1 MFASSEVY
9 MEDILRG
16 FGKFV
21 KVKQGPH
28 ENDYHDATILL
39 VEKITSCYQLGT
51 IKPDQWKT
59 ICRMLYCPETRG
71 ELVKTMKETAQIYN
85 DAVKNNKVTMETQI
99 FVERQLRVYKDFLVS
114 MCKHAKENGV
124 VAEYE
129 KENKLASTKI
139 EDLKYYKYIVHDKTI
154 EDALDAQQL

>member
-1 MFASSEVY
+1 

-59 ICRMLYCPETRG
+59 ICRMLYCPKTRDG
-71 ELVKTMKETAQIYN
+71 LVTVMKETAQIYN
-85 DAVKNNKVTMETQI
+85 DAVKQDRVSMETQI
-99 FVERQLRVYKDFLVS
+99 YVERQLRVYKDFMVS
-114 MCKHAKENGV
+114 MCKRAKENGV
-124 VAEYE
+124 VAEYAN
-129 KENKLASTKI
+129 ENRFASTKI
-139 EDLKYYKYIVHDKTI
+139 EDLNYYRYIVRNKTV
-154 EDALDAQQL
+154 ENVLDNEEQQL